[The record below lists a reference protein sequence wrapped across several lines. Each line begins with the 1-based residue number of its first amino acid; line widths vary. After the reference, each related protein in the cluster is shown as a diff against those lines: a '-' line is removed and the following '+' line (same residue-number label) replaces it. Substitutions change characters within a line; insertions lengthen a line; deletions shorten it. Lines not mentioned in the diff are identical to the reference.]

1 MNEIVLGKM
10 NRLRV
15 VKKVDFG
22 YYLQGTVRGEAVEV
36 LLPNGEITGEGVEV
50 EQDVDV
56 FIYLDQEERIIA
68 SMNRPLAEVGD
79 FAWLEVAWVNNY
91 GAFLNWGLKKDVFVP
106 FREQKK
112 KMEKG
117 EKYIVHLHVD
127 PDSYRIMA
135 SAKVEHYLSQDR
147 PPYRRGDEVSL
158 LIWQKTELGLKA
170 IVDNKFA
177 GLLYDN
183 EIFRDIRTGDRVKAY
198 VSQVRPD
205 GKIDLSL
212 QRHGMEAVEDFSD
225 VLLAYMRDHGGSC
238 RLGDKS
244 RAEDI
249 YATFGVS
256 KKVFKRAV
264 GDLYKRRLITIGED
278 GLQTVDKDNI

>member
-1 MNEIVLGKM
+1 M
-10 NRLRV
+10 
-15 VKKVDFG
+15 
-22 YYLQGTVRGEAVEV
+22 
-36 LLPNGEITGEGVEV
+36 
-50 EQDVDV
+50 
-56 FIYLDQEERIIA
+56 
-68 SMNRPLAEVGD
+68 
-79 FAWLEVAWVNNY
+79 
-91 GAFLNWGLKKDVFVP
+91 
-106 FREQKK
+106 
-112 KMEKG
+112 
-117 EKYIVHLHVD
+117 
-127 PDSYRIMA
+127 
-135 SAKVEHYLSQDR
+135 
-147 PPYRRGDEVSL
+147 
-158 LIWQKTELGLKA
+158 
-170 IVDNKFA
+170 DNKFA

-212 QRHGMEAVEDFSD
+212 QRHGMEAIEDFSD
-225 VLLAYMRDHGGSC
+225 VLLAYMRDHGGCC

-278 GLQTVDKDNI
+278 GLHTVDNDNI